1 MLKTVITLAAI
12 LGLATPAFASSIHDL
27 GTSRPGAVEMGK
39 KKVKKE
45 EKKEET
51 KDESGKTEE
60 HTEKTEKKEPQ
71 R

>member
-1 MLKTVITLAAI
+1 MLKTVIALTAV
-12 LGLATPAFASSIHDL
+12 LGLATPAFASSIHAL
-27 GTSRPGAVEMGK
+27 GTSRPDAVEMAK

-60 HTEKTEKKEPQ
+60 NIEKTEKKEPQ